1 MLFNEFGSKEN
12 PAILLMHGMLQDW
25 HSVYDFMHYLEKDYR
40 LIIPAMNGMYPNAP
54 QFVNFEKECE
64 EIEEFLT
71 TNYEGH
77 ILAVY
82 GISQG
87 ATVMTEL
94 LARNKVQIDYAF
106 LDGLYVAHQGKL
118 SGIGSYRMFRRAK
131 KNHGQFPKAMNV
143 VMKLMGLSEEDYIM
157 MKCLYWDV
165 DDVSMYNNMIVNY
178 TYRAN
183 PKIADTKAK
192 VYLWC
197 GSKEPY
203 ARKSNNILKK
213 YLPQYEEEIWEGLGH
228 GKMFY
233 FRGEELCNKIMNVLK
248 SRN

>member
-1 MLFNEFGSKEN
+1 MLFNEFGNKEK

-25 HSVYDFMHYLEKDYR
+25 HSMYDFMHYLENDYR

-54 QFVNFEKECE
+54 LFINFEKECE
-64 EIEEFLT
+64 EIEEFLIE
-71 TNYEGH
+71 NYSGH

-94 LARNKVQIDYAF
+94 LARNKVQVDYAF

-118 SGIGSYRMFRRAK
+118 SGIGSYRMFQRAK
-131 KNHGQFPKAMNV
+131 KNHGQFPKAMNI
-143 VMKLMGLSEEDYIM
+143 VMKLMGLGEEDYVM
-157 MKCLYWDV
+157 MKYIYWDV
-165 DDVSMYNNMIVNY
+165 DDVSMYNNLIVNY

-183 PKIADTKAK
+183 PKLADTKAK

-203 ARKSNNILKK
+203 ARKSNNIVKK
-213 YLPQYEEEIWEGLGH
+213 YLPSYEEEIWDGLGH

-233 FRGEELCNKIMNVLK
+233 FRGEELCNKIRNEL
-248 SRN
+248 SRA

>member
-1 MLFNEFGSKEN
+1 MLFNEFGVKGKS
-12 PAILLMHGMLQDW
+12 AILLMHGMLQDW
-25 HSVYDFMHYLEKDYR
+25 HSVYDRMYYLEDKYR

-54 QFVNFEKECE
+54 QFINFEKECE
-64 EIEEFLT
+64 EIEDFLIK
-71 TNYEGH
+71 NYEGH

-87 ATVMTEL
+87 ATLMTEL
-94 LARNKVQIDYAF
+94 LARNRVEINYAF

-118 SGIGSYRMFRRAK
+118 SGILSYKMFQKAK
-131 KNHGQFPKAMNV
+131 KKNGQFPKAMDV

-157 MKCLYWDV
+157 MKSLYWDV
-165 DDVSMYNNMIVNY
+165 DDASMYNNMLVNY
-178 TYRAN
+178 TYHAN
-183 PKIADTKAK
+183 PNIANTKTK

-203 ARKSNNILKK
+203 AKKSNRILKK
-213 YLPQYEEEIWEGLGH
+213 YLPSCEKEIWDGLGH

-233 FRGEELCNKIMNVLK
+233 FRGKELCEKISSILD
-248 SRN
+248 

>member
-1 MLFNEFGSKEN
+1 MLFNEFGNKEK

-25 HSVYDFMHYLEKDYR
+25 NSMYDFMHYLESDYR
-40 LIIPAMNGMYPNAP
+40 LIIPAMNGMYPDSP
-54 QFVNFEKECE
+54 LFINFGKECE
-64 EIEEFLT
+64 EIEEFLIK
-71 TNYEGH
+71 NYYGH

-82 GISQG
+82 GVSQG

-118 SGIGSYRMFRRAK
+118 SGIGTYRMLQRAK
-131 KNHGQFPKAMNV
+131 KNKGQFPKAMNI
-143 VMKLMGLSEEDYIM
+143 VMKLMGLGEEDYIM
-157 MKCLYWDV
+157 MKYIYWDV
-165 DDVSMYNNMIVNY
+165 DDVSMYNNLIVNY
-178 TYRAN
+178 TYHVN
-183 PKIADTKAK
+183 PNIAKTKTK

-203 ARKSNNILKK
+203 ARKSNNIVKK
-213 YLPQYEEEIWEGLGH
+213 YLTVYEEEIWDGMGH

-233 FRGEELCNKIMNVLK
+233 FRGKELCEKIQSILNIK
-248 SRN
+248 

>member
-1 MLFNEFGSKEN
+1 MIFNEFGNKKK

-25 HSVYDFMHYLEKDYR
+25 HSMYDFMHYLAKDYR
-40 LIIPAMNGMYPNAP
+40 LIIPAMNGMYPDSPKFISFKNT
-54 QFVNFEKECE
+54 CE
-64 EIEEFLT
+64 EIENFLIK
-71 TNYEGH
+71 YYSGH

-94 LARNKVQIDYAF
+94 LARNNVQIDYAF

-118 SGIGSYRMFRRAK
+118 SGIGLYRIFKKTK
-131 KNHGQFPKAMNV
+131 KNNGRFSKVMNV
-143 VMKLMGLSEEDYIM
+143 VMKLMGLVEEDYIM
-157 MKCLYWDV
+157 MKYIYWDV
-165 DDVSMYNNMIVNY
+165 DDVSMYNNMIENY

-183 PKIADTKAK
+183 PNIANTKAK
-192 VYLWC
+192 IYLWC

-203 ARKSNNILKK
+203 AKKSNNIVKK
-213 YLPQYEEEIWEGLGH
+213 YLPTFEEEIWDGLGH

-233 FRGEELCNKIMNVLK
+233 FRGEELCNKIK
-248 SRN
+248 SALYK